1 MNDTVVYRKIKA
13 DISLQW
19 IMVKIINCLDYLM
32 NIFESRYWNLTE
44 NVFEIYFAIYFY
56 DSWKRSHG
64 RWTNLQC
71 IKLQN
76 NSGGK
81 CSKG

>member
-1 MNDTVVYRKIKA
+1 
-13 DISLQW
+13 
-19 IMVKIINCLDYLM
+19 MVKIINYLDYLM
-32 NIFESRYWNLTE
+32 NIFQMNKFECIETLTE
-44 NVFEIYFAIYFY
+44 NVFEIYFAIYSY
-56 DSWKRSHG
+56 DSRKRSHG
-64 RWTNLQC
+64 KWKNLQS